1 MTKFNHFILK
11 LFRNESDSENPN
23 DVVWFD
29 RIDGLF
35 MYTAEQI
42 DDNLRKAGFSNIMI
56 HHDEELHRFSI
67 LAVK

>member
-1 MTKFNHFILK
+1 MDF
-11 LFRNESDSENPN
+11 SC
-23 DVVWFD
+23 
-29 RIDGLF
+29 
-35 MYTAEQI
+35 TAEQI